1 MCKFNSYTNYNV
13 MQAVSVDIYFSRNFL
28 GRSEYKALLLKRI
41 SLKFKLHYYN
51 FLDLEVFVYCVLRIF
66 FWKN

>member
-1 MCKFNSYTNYNV
+1 
-13 MQAVSVDIYFSRNFL
+13 MQVVSVDIYFSRNFL

-51 FLDLEVFVYCVLRIF
+51 FPDLEVFVYCVLRIF